1 MNPTL
6 RPDISLAEDWMFPV
20 FLFCVATIAYVRYFF
35 PSKLARLVQ
44 SEFNIRIFRQLMREE
59 PRLSRE
65 NVLMNICFFLLMGL
79 FCFLV
84 CKVVSPQALSIGHF
98 TAYVLFVLGVSMV
111 YGLKTLAIGITRFI
125 ADGDFSMDEYRYSV
139 FVSNR
144 FFLLLLIPSTLLLA
158 YGELQWKWAIIAC
171 VGAFAALLF
180 LYRIARGAI
189 TAFQQGINVFDIFFY
204 ICTLEFLPILF
215 GYKLLAT

>member
-1 MNPTL
+1 
-6 RPDISLAEDWMFPV
+6 MFPV

-65 NVLMNICFFLLMGL
+65 NVLMNICFFMLMGL

-84 CKVVSPQALSIGHF
+84 CKVVSPQALAFGHF
-98 TAYVLFVLGVSMV
+98 TSYLLISIGVALV
-111 YGLKTLAIGITRFI
+111 YGLKTVTIGITRFI
-125 ADGDFSMDEYRYSV
+125 ADGDFTLDEYRYSV

-144 FFLLLLIPSTLLLA
+144 FFLLLLIPCTLVLA
-158 YGELQWKWAIIAC
+158 YGELHWKWAVISC
-171 VGAFAALLF
+171 VGLLAALLI
-180 LYRIARGAI
+180 LYRIIRGAV
-189 TAFQQGINVFDIFFY
+189 TAFQQGINVFYIFFY

-215 GYKLLAT
+215 GYKLLAA